1 MCGFALA
8 IGERPTGPV
17 VAVRS
22 DHRVDAA
29 LARRG
34 PDTTS
39 RHCEPGLTV
48 VTTRLTHWEE
58 GASAQPLL
66 TDDGGLAVFNGELFN
81 LTELQQVLGRP
92 GASEIEV
99 LLAGVRAEGPE
110 FARRIDGQFAA
121 VVRPAAGQPVFA
133 LRDRFGIAPLYL
145 TRVAGRTVLASALEA
160 LEALADV
167 DFEVDV
173 AGIASILRDW
183 APVGGL
189 STYKGVRQVAPGH
202 VVQLDHAGEPL
213 VWRWADL
220 RAAAVPDTGIGAAFD
235 ALTPPAE
242 PLDSGALT
250 DGDLAEF
257 EALMRGSVKAR
268 MRSTSEI
275 VCLISGGI
283 DSTIIS
289 ALARDEGARTGLALY
304 LDGDELVR
312 ERQIQVAD
320 ALGYD
325 LIHHRLRPR
334 AAVTLLEEYV
344 HTRRVPLVRLG
355 PVGMMS
361 LAHRARS
368 EGIRGVLSGEG
379 ADELFSGY
387 DSYRILA
394 ARAGAFGD
402 PKKLPWEEFG
412 DPEFG
417 ADRGP
422 RWARSYWRAVL
433 GLSAEAGNRRSDIM
447 KPVADLFRPLLR
459 EAFDDAADLP
469 SVWGLEERRQSDV
482 HDLLG
487 SYLLTV
493 QGDHAWSEEGVE
505 LRPPYLATPVAR
517 WALRRDPATFVSI
530 RDGKLPVRALLQRL
544 AVNRPALAELGF
556 AKAAFRVDTSFILRD
571 PDATADLRH
580 LVAGCPD
587 DLLDA
592 TATLERF
599 DRAVAAGTCS
609 ESESMIFLLAA
620 SLGVLARS

>member
-8 IGERPTGPV
+8 IGER
-17 VAVRS
+17 RS
-22 DHRVDAA
+22 GAPATPRSQVDAA

-39 RHCEPGLTV
+39 RHLEPGLTV
-48 VTTRLTHWEE
+48 VTTRLTHWDE
-58 GASAQPLL
+58 GAASQPLL

-81 LTELQQVLGRP
+81 LAELQQVLGRP

-99 LLAGVRAEGPE
+99 LLYGVRAEGPE

-121 VVRPAAGQPVFA
+121 VVRAAANAPVYA
-133 LRDRFGIAPLYL
+133 MRDRFGIAPLYL
-145 TRVAGRTVLASALEA
+145 TRTGGTTVLASALEA
-160 LEALADV
+160 LEALAEV
-167 DFEVDV
+167 DFTVDV
-173 AGIASILRDW
+173 EGVASILRDW
-183 APVGGL
+183 APTGGL
-189 STYKGVRQVAPGH
+189 STYEGVRQVAPGH
-202 VVQLDHAGEPL
+202 VVQLDHVGVPL
-213 VWRWADL
+213 VWRWADV

-235 ALTPPAE
+235 AVTPPDE
-242 PLDSGALT
+242 SLDDAALT
-250 DGDLAEF
+250 EHDLAEF
-257 EALMRGSVKAR
+257 ETLMRASVKAR
-268 MRSTSEI
+268 LRSTSEI

-304 LDGDELVR
+304 LEGDDLVR
-312 ERQIQVAD
+312 DRQIQVAK
-320 ALGYD
+320 ALDYD

-344 HTRRVPLVRLG
+344 RTRRVPLVRLG

-394 ARAGAFGD
+394 GRAGAFGD

-417 ADRGP
+417 AERGP
-422 RWARSYWRAVL
+422 RWARSYWRAVI
-433 GLSAEAGNRRSDIM
+433 GLSANAGNRRSDIM
-447 KPVADLFRPLLR
+447 KPVADLFRPALR
-459 EAFDDAADLP
+459 EAFEDAAELP
-469 SVWGLEERRQSDV
+469 AVWGLEERRQSDV
-482 HDLLG
+482 HELLG

-517 WALRRDPATFVSI
+517 WALRRDPATFVDI
-530 RDGKLPVRALLQRL
+530 RNGKLPVRALLQRL
-544 AVNRPALAELGF
+544 AVQRPALADLGF

-571 PDATADLRH
+571 ADATAELRH
-580 LVAGCPD
+580 LVTGCPG

-592 TATLERF
+592 AATLARF

-620 SLGVLARS
+620 GLGILARS

>member
-8 IGERPTGPV
+8 ISERVNGVTVTP
-17 VAVRS
+17 RS
-22 DHRVDAA
+22 QVDAA

-39 RHCEPGLTV
+39 RHLEPGLTV

-81 LTELQQVLGRP
+81 LAELQAVLGIP

-99 LLAGVRAEGPE
+99 LLAGIRAEGPE

-121 VVRPAAGQPVFA
+121 VVRTAADAPLYA
-133 LRDRFGIAPLYL
+133 LRDRFGISPLYL
-145 TRVAGRTVLASALEA
+145 THRGGTTVLASALEA

-167 DFEVDV
+167 EFTVDV
-173 AGIASILRDW
+173 EGIASIIRDW

-189 STYKGVRQVAPGH
+189 TTYEGVRQVAAGH
-202 VVQLDHAGEPL
+202 VVQLDHVGEPL

-220 RAAAVPDTGIGAAFD
+220 RAAAVPDTGIGAVFD

-242 PLDSGALT
+242 PLDASALT
-250 DGDLAEF
+250 DDDLAEF
-257 EALMRGSVKAR
+257 ESLMRESVRAR

-275 VCLISGGI
+275 VCLVSGGI

-289 ALARDEGARTGLALY
+289 ALASDEGARTGLALY
-304 LDGDELVR
+304 LDGDETVR
-312 ERQIQVAD
+312 SRQIEVAE
-320 ALGYD
+320 AVGFD

-344 HTRRVPLVRLG
+344 RTRRVPLVRLG

-394 ARAGAFGD
+394 GRAGAFGD

-422 RWARSYWRAVL
+422 RWARSYWRAVI
-433 GLSAEAGNRRSDIM
+433 GLSSDAGNRRGDIM
-447 KPVADLFRPLLR
+447 KPVVDLFRPELQK
-459 EAFDDAADLP
+459 AFDDAAELP
-469 SVWGLEERRQSDV
+469 AVWGLEERRQSDV
-482 HDLLG
+482 HELLG
-487 SYLLTV
+487 CYLLTV

-530 RDGKLPVRALLQRL
+530 SNGKLPVRALLQRL
-544 AVNRPALAELGF
+544 AVNRPELAGLGF

-571 PDATADLRH
+571 ADATADLRH
-580 LVAGCPD
+580 LVESCPD

-592 TATLERF
+592 KATLERF
-599 DRAVAAGTCS
+599 DKAVAAGTCS

-620 SLGVLARS
+620 SLAVLARP

>member
-8 IGERPTGPV
+8 ISERHAGAPV
-17 VAVRS
+17 APRS
-22 DHRVDAA
+22 QVDAA

-39 RHCEPGLTV
+39 RHLEPGLAV

-81 LTELQQVLGRP
+81 LAELQDLLGRP

-99 LLAGVRAEGPE
+99 LLAGIRAEGPE

-121 VVRPAAGQPVFA
+121 VVRGAADAPLYA

-145 TRVAGRTVLASALEA
+145 THREGATILASGLEA

-167 DFEVDV
+167 EFDIDV
-173 AGIASILRDW
+173 EGIASILRDW

-189 STYKGVRQVAPGH
+189 STYEGVRQVAAGH
-202 VVQLDHAGEPL
+202 VVQLDHVGEPL

-235 ALTPPAE
+235 AVTAPDE
-242 PLDSGALT
+242 PLDTSPVT
-250 DGDLAEF
+250 DDDLAEL
-257 EALMRGSVKAR
+257 ESLMRDSVKAR
-268 MRSTSEI
+268 MRSTSQV

-320 ALGYD
+320 ALGFD

-334 AAVTLLEEYV
+334 AAVSLLEEYV
-344 HTRRVPLVRLG
+344 RTRRVPLVRLG

-368 EGIRGVLSGEG
+368 EGIRAVLSGEG

-394 ARAGAFGD
+394 GRAGAFGD

-422 RWARSYWRAVL
+422 RWARSYWRAVI
-433 GLSAEAGNRRSDIM
+433 GLSSNAGNRRGDIM
-447 KPVADLFRPLLR
+447 KPVADLFRPALR
-459 EAFDDAADLP
+459 EAFDDAAELP
-469 SVWGLEERRQSDV
+469 DVWGLEERRQSDV
-482 HDLLG
+482 HELLG
-487 SYLLTV
+487 CYLLIV

-517 WALRRDPATFVSI
+517 WALRRDPAAFVDI
-530 RDGKLPVRALLQRL
+530 ANGKLPVRALLQRL
-544 AVNRPALAELGF
+544 AVSRPALGELGF

-571 PDATADLRH
+571 AEATADLRT
-580 LVAGCPD
+580 LVASCPD

-592 TATLERF
+592 AATLERF

-620 SLGVLARS
+620 SLGVLARE